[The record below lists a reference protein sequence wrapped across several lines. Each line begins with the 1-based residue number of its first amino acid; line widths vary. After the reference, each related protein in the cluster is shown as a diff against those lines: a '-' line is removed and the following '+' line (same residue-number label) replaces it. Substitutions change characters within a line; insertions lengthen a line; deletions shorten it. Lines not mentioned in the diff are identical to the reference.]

1 MKNNF
6 YKFICRLFLISIFFL
21 FSSCIPYWDDGKVT
35 GKTTIKN
42 FEHLNDPLVI
52 IADVMWEKTFL
63 GLPCLDGVSYN
74 RGNVFVVIDWETDT
88 IFDWVYYPSNP
99 GSVMKRAIELGTSP
113 KKYYSSSYGGV
124 VGCISP
130 DSNKVTIYDTSD
142 VHSYIEPSFFKGEK
156 GIMFDYYEN
165 YPQTTCSFFDA
176 EKEILLKDKIRFE
189 TESDITF
196 PIEDDNGYLWISY
209 EKKDRQFENLRY
221 LAKIDCNNYT
231 IDDVINFKS
240 HGTDKVIAVKNGIL
254 FQSSV
259 VNDYES
265 IIRKYSS
272 ETGNLISEKSYSF
285 PEDIDDGYLP
295 SGFLYKD
302 KLYIECFGKSN
313 ITNYYCVYVYQINT
327 DTLEVERVSDR
338 IDIWATENEWLRGSR
353 IYFMYGNDSYTYFDL
368 DTWEKAPYTY
378 VMDYSTMTINPK

>member
-1 MKNNF
+1 MNHKIKVF
-6 YKFICRLFLISIFFL
+6 FILTLSLNVLL

-52 IADVMWEKTFL
+52 IADVTWEKTFL

-142 VHSYIEPSFFKGEK
+142 VYGYIEPCFLKGENAIIWDK
-156 GIMFDYYEN
+156 REN
-165 YPQTTCSFFDA
+165 YPLTTCYFFDA
-176 EKEILLKDKIRFE
+176 KNGVLLKDKFRIEAETNIRH
-189 TESDITF
+189 

-209 EKKDRQFENLRY
+209 MKNDFADTRY
-221 LAKIDCNNYT
+221 LAKIDCNKYT
-231 IDDVINFKS
+231 IEDVISFKS
-240 HGTDKVIAVKNGIL
+240 HGTDKIIAVKNSVL
-254 FQSSV
+254 FQSSIL
-259 VNDYES
+259 NNYS
-265 IIRKYSS
+265 SLIRKYNS
-272 ETGNLISEKSYSF
+272 ETGELITKKEYRVH
-285 PEDIDDGYLP
+285 EDIKDAYYLP

-302 KLYIECFGKSN
+302 KLYIECFGVSS
-313 ITNYYCVYVYQINT
+313 ITNHYCIYVYQINT
-327 DTLEVERVSDR
+327 ETLEVERISDR
-338 IDIWATENEWLRGSR
+338 IDIWATENEWLRGNR

-378 VMDYSTMTINPK
+378 VMDYSTMTINLK

>member
-6 YKFICRLFLISIFFL
+6 YRFICKLFLIFIL
-21 FSSCIPYWDDGKVT
+21 FEFISCIPYWDDGKVT

-52 IADVMWEKTFL
+52 IADVTWEKTFL
-63 GLPCLDGVSYN
+63 GLPCLDGVPYN
-74 RGNVFVVIDWETDT
+74 RGNVFVVIDWETNT

-142 VHSYIEPSFFKGEK
+142 VYSYIDPCFLKGNTA
-156 GIMFDYYEN
+156 IIWDYYGN
-165 YPQTTCSFFDA
+165 YPNTTCYFFDA
-176 EKEILLKDKIRFE
+176 KQGKLLEDKFLIDADVNIDHPLENDNGDLWIRFE
-189 TESDITF
+189 DNTSHNTHVGKIDVTNKNYKEFLEFKGYGTDTILGEKKGSLYMSGVISKKNNLFSLFKYNLQTGELLVRKDISISDI
-196 PIEDDNGYLWISY
+196 
-209 EKKDRQFENLRY
+209 DRGFFSNAYFYKEQFY
-221 LAKIDCNNYT
+221 
-231 IDDVINFKS
+231 VICF
-240 HGTDKVIAVKNGIL
+240 AM
-254 FQSSV
+254 SS
-259 VNDYES
+259 
-265 IIRKYSS
+265 
-272 ETGNLISEKSYSF
+272 
-285 PEDIDDGYLP
+285 
-295 SGFLYKD
+295 
-302 KLYIECFGKSN
+302 

-327 DTLEVERVSDR
+327 DTLEVERISDR
-338 IDIWATENEWLRGSR
+338 IDIWATENKWLRGSR

>member
-1 MKNNF
+1 MNHKIKGF
-6 YKFICRLFLISIFFL
+6 FILTLSLNVLLFI
-21 FSSCIPYWDDGKVT
+21 SCIPYWDDGKVT

-74 RGNVFVVIDWETDT
+74 RGNVFVVIDWETNT

-142 VHSYIEPSFFKGEK
+142 VFSYIEPCFLKGETA
-156 GIMFDYYEN
+156 ILWDYREK
-165 YPQTTCSFFDA
+165 YPMTACYFFDA
-176 EKEILLKDKIRFE
+176 KQGKLLEDKFLIDADVNIDHPLENENGDLWICFEDNTSYNTHVGKIDVTNKNYNEFLEFKGYGTDTILAEKNGKLYMSASGSDRNYDSLFIYDVVSGGLLLKKDIYVGDK
-189 TESDITF
+189 
-196 PIEDDNGYLWISY
+196 
-209 EKKDRQFENLRY
+209 
-221 LAKIDCNNYT
+221 ANYGHFT
-231 IDDVINFKS
+231 CCFIYKS
-240 HGTDKVIAVKNGIL
+240 NMYAVHFG
-254 FQSSV
+254 
-259 VNDYES
+259 ES
-265 IIRKYSS
+265 I
-272 ETGNLISEKSYSF
+272 ETGHFAVWVYEINL
-285 PEDIDDGYLP
+285 
-295 SGFLYKD
+295 
-302 KLYIECFGKSN
+302 
-313 ITNYYCVYVYQINT
+313 

-338 IDIWATENEWLRGSR
+338 IDIWATENKWLRDSR

-368 DTWEKAPYTY
+368 DTWQKAPYTY